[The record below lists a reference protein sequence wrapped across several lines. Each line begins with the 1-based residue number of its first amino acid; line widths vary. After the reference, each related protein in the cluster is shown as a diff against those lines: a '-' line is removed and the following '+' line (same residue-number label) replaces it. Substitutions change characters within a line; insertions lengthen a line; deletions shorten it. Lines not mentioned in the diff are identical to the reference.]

1 MKIKALYVLALA
13 LALSLLTGC
22 TRIAT
27 GEVGLRVGFDN
38 QIDLTELLPGSF
50 NQTIIGNVLLFPTK
64 DVAAVI
70 DDMQPVASDNSTM
83 KDVDVTVIYN
93 ISPSSVGELYSTRN
107 RSFHAVNS
115 GETYLM
121 YNYIAQAA
129 RNAAFKVMRKFDAL
143 TMNDARADI
152 ETNMKAEITRLLA
165 DEKLIP
171 AVTITQ
177 VQVRSIKPADTVVA
191 SANDFVRAQNQLKQ
205 KEVEVRIGEAEA
217 KRMAAISN
225 VNGQSIAYMQSK
237 ALLNISE
244 GIKDGKVHT
253 VVVPA
258 DFKGLLQVGK

>member
-1 MKIKALYVLALA
+1 MKIKALYVLA

-50 NQTIIGNVLLFPTK
+50 NQTLIGNVLLFPTK
-64 DVAAVI
+64 DVAAVV

-121 YNYIAQAA
+121 YNYITQAA

-143 TMNDARADI
+143 TMNDARAEI
-152 ETNMKAEITRLLA
+152 ETSMKAEITKLLA

-177 VQVRSIKPADTVVA
+177 VQVRSIKPSDTVVS
-191 SANDFVRAQNQLKQ
+191 SANEFVREQNRLKQ
-205 KEVEVRIGEAEA
+205 KEVEARIAEVEA
-217 KRMAAISN
+217 KRIDAFSS
-225 VNGQSIAYMQSK
+225 VSSQSIAYMQSK

-258 DFKGLLQVGK
+258 DFKGLLEVGK